1 MNPIINIY
9 NVDGEL
15 KDIIEPVLFNYQL
28 NEFNEID
35 VSLNNYNTGVYF
47 AELRDGNKSL
57 GFVKVAVIK

>member
-1 MNPIINIY
+1 MY
-9 NVDGEL
+9 YFDY
-15 KDIIEPVLFNYQL
+15 YQL